1 MILALKSKLQEVVDL
16 PPWLGKVTE
25 ANHMSEVSLNGGQER
40 PLHKAEKMKPELYC
54 RLQDLRDARCKGKLL
69 TRYENK
75 LREREV

>member
-1 MILALKSKLQEVVDL
+1 
-16 PPWLGKVTE
+16 
-25 ANHMSEVSLNGGQER
+25 MSEVSLNGGQER
-40 PLHKAEKMKPELYC
+40 SLHNAKKMKPELYC